1 MVGKVIVRDE
11 LGKKQSGTRQE
22 TRGAGTTRLGAAL
35 ASPIGVMIVIPA
47 LVVAVGL
54 LSTLVGQRALRE
66 TNLNAAEELLTE
78 TSAAAS
84 QRLQRTLSQ
93 AEAVLSRLDDV
104 ARRTDRNDP
113 AAIGIVMR
121 DLFLDRA
128 GMTQMYVGYADGRFL
143 GVYEEGHGLR
153 FQDSQIGADGK
164 TTIAHYVLGL
174 QQDFTFL
181 EQQDADYD
189 PRKRAW
195 YKEAGAA
202 RARIW
207 SKPYV
212 FFTTGRTG
220 VTRAAPV
227 YGEHGKLD
235 AVVGL
240 DYDATALSNL
250 FTDANRSWVRVLVF
264 GPGGVILAYP
274 SARATIEA
282 LPRSSEALTYEK
294 LNDPVLN
301 AYFRPQGEGETEHG
315 MRLLNVQGRHFLS
328 AEAEVKGVGL
338 DWKVVALA
346 EEDVVLAELHRHQ
359 QQSLLIA
366 FGAVCV
372 ALVISWLFARH
383 VVRARRQVAQA
394 REEAAQAVRQVA
406 ELGSYR
412 LLDCL
417 GKGGMGEV
425 WRAEHRL
432 LARQAAVKLINAD
445 LEGNDNVEEVRER
458 FKREAK
464 AIAALKSR
472 NTIALF
478 DYGVTSDGTF
488 FYVME
493 MLDGIDLETLV
504 DKYGRQSP
512 GRVISVLVQACN
524 SLAEA
529 HDSGLVHRDIK
540 PANLFLCRAADEVDV
555 LKVLD
560 FGLVRG
566 PDGDDLS
573 SLVIDK
579 KIGLD
584 LEATTDRRRASGS
597 DADTDVDGS
606 DADPQISARLT
617 RAGDYLGTPAFMAPE
632 QALGQEIDGRA
643 DLYALGCV
651 GWWLLTGRL
660 PFEEPHAVAM
670 LVAHIQKEPVGLKE
684 LCPDVPAELEAVI
697 LSCMAKQP
705 ALRPKTARH
714 LAESLRHISKP
725 EEIDF
730 PESSARDWWDSH
742 RPPSV
747 KSSFTAM
754 KTILHSAE

>member
-11 LGKKQSGTRQE
+11 LGKNSRVQRE
-22 TRGAGTTRLGAAL
+22 TRGAGATRLGAAL
-35 ASPIGVMIVIPA
+35 ASPIGVMIAVPT
-47 LVVAVGL
+47 LVVMVGL

-66 TNLNAAEELLTE
+66 SNLNATRELLTE
-78 TSAAAS
+78 TTATAS
-84 QRLQRTLSQ
+84 QRLQRTLRQS
-93 AEAVLSRLDDV
+93 EAVLTRLDDV
-104 ARRTDRNDP
+104 ARRADPKDP
-113 AAIGIVMR
+113 AAIGVVMR

-128 GMTQMYVGYADGRFL
+128 GMTQLYVGYSDGRFL
-143 GVYEEGHGLR
+143 GVYEEGKGLR
-153 FQDSQIGADGK
+153 FQDSRLTANGR
-164 TTIAHYVLGL
+164 TTISHYVLGP

-181 EQQDADYD
+181 EQEDSDYD
-189 PRKRAW
+189 PRKRNW
-195 YKEAGAA
+195 YTLASEE
-202 RARIW
+202 RARVW
-207 SKPYV
+207 TKPYV

-220 VTRAAPV
+220 VTRSAPV
-227 YGEHGKLD
+227 YGDQGQLK
-235 AVVGL
+235 AVVGV
-240 DYDATALSNL
+240 DYDATALSTL

-274 SARATIEA
+274 SASAVIEA
-282 LPRSSEALTYEK
+282 MPRSSEALTYEK

-301 AYFRPQGEGETEHG
+301 AYFRPQVAGETQHG
-315 MRLLNVQGRHFLS
+315 MRVIDVQGHNYLS
-328 AEAEVKGVGL
+328 AEAEVSGVGL
-338 DWKVVALA
+338 EWKVVALA
-346 EEDVVLAELHRHQ
+346 EEAVVLAELNRHERE
-359 QQSLLIA
+359 SLSIA
-366 FGAVCV
+366 LVALCV
-372 ALVISWLFARH
+372 ALIISWLFARH

-478 DYGVTSDGTF
+478 DYGVTNDGTF

-504 DKYGRQSP
+504 EKYGRQPP

-529 HDSGLVHRDIK
+529 HDAGLVHRDIK

-573 SLVIDK
+573 SLGVNK
-579 KIGLD
+579 KLGLNLEVKARATPQAEAD
-584 LEATTDRRRASGS
+584 LNNAIS
-597 DADTDVDGS
+597 
-606 DADPQISARLT
+606 DPQISARLT
-617 RAGDYLGTPAFMAPE
+617 RVGDYLGTPAFMAPE
-632 QALGQEIDGRA
+632 QALGHEIDGRA

-670 LVAHIQKEPVGLKE
+670 LVAHIQKTPEGLMH
-684 LCPDVPAELEAVI
+684 LCPETPGELEALI
-697 LSCMAKQP
+697 LSCMAKDPNQ
-705 ALRPKTARH
+705 RPRNARC
-714 LAESLRHISKP
+714 LAEALRHIVVQADAAFS
-725 EEIDF
+725 D
-730 PESSARDWWDSH
+730 STARDWWDSH
-742 RPPSV
+742 HPTSV
-747 KSSFTAM
+747 KNSLTEM
-754 KTILHSAE
+754 KTMLHSAE